1 MALVSAPAKRGCLWY
16 VGIAGA
22 GAFALLV
29 LLIGALVFSPG
40 TPSQTSI
47 MISAADHTYLEAV
60 TENHGEGFL
69 DGYDWLAIYYV
80 QIGGWFQDTR
90 RVKVYDNP
98 HDSASDVGFHRS
110 IDRFGQPQIV
120 VMHHA
125 KEDSTTAFVFTVPKD
140 FDAFAVKR

>member
-1 MALVSAPAKRGCLWY
+1 M
-16 VGIAGA
+16 
-22 GAFALLV
+22 LV